1 MLERFSNKDYILST
15 KGFVR
20 GITWKQEDV
29 EQLQLSTQTVLTQER
44 PVVEL
49 HLYSP
54 GGMYITGGVTTAFDF
69 DRDKIS
75 VDYAAFFNN
84 IDIER
89 GYYEVVSNI
98 YRNLLGSEIDP
109 LIQIKEISAD
119 RREII
124 VRLVPLDPARL
135 AVNGNAIP
143 AYLTAN
149 DSVFDKDIFLNF
161 GKDRLV
167 KVINQRNYSES
178 NTLEN
183 NTIAFRL
190 YQPLPTDIVISD
202 TLWIIESLSDSI
214 TDNVNVTTVADDRVV
229 NILRGPNFEYA
240 DDLATTTETDF
251 QNWNSLLGSNL
262 STSQQ
267 IIDKYF
273 SGSLGGVHLNVD
285 YTAFEN
291 FVFYSSAY
299 ERLANFKYK
308 LELIEYYDDQLNT
321 LNNVALGTDDTALQ
335 NNIALTT
342 ERKDNVIGGFD
353 GFERW
358 LYSEPTASLTTH
370 GISGSFIGADGY
382 ALTPWPKYLSGSK
395 YYLYDTTDSISTS
408 WYNGFSATASLYDEQ
423 NNNALVKTI
432 PEHIRNDANNS
443 EYELFI
449 NMIGHHFDILYTY
462 VKALS
467 DTYRP
472 EENPK
477 LGRSR
482 ETLYHIA
489 ESLGWKLS
497 NGNQATALWKYKLG
511 TNYDGTYQSTGSLFS
526 KSNEDISTEVW
537 RRIVNNLPY
546 LLKTKGT
553 SRSIKALMNAYGIPQ
568 TLLSIREYGGPAAT
582 NDQPSLIEDRFAYA
596 VRLTGESQIYAHMHH
611 VSSSIGTPWGIERG
625 IIPIITH
632 EIRFKP
638 SVTQSMLLMSYAKDV
653 AASIYVD
660 DEYVDPFYV
669 SSLSAN
675 GESLW
680 HVILEHTASY
690 SGSGNYGRVH
700 FIMPDGGS
708 TYVIDPLHATTP
720 WTPIYDGDWWNFRLN
735 YNTSGYHLNSGS
747 NTDTSYQI
755 KVQKKSDFVNAKV
768 VHAVSASTVTA
779 TSGSHYQ
786 FWCSPTASY
795 NILIGGNSGSTNN
808 NDIYGL
814 DAYVS
819 TSLGLG
825 SIPTMYKGNLQ
836 EYRAWLETVND
847 TAFNDHTIN
856 PTSYVSSISPSSSFD
871 TLIRHF
877 TLGTETKAYD
887 LSTAA
892 ISIISSSHPFRGVSN
907 FGSEAL
913 PFEITGSVRGFQT
926 PANLQRGN
934 FNVVEETYYIPGTS
948 LGGNNYYSQ
957 KIRFDDNEL
966 VYNLSPIANGERSRY
981 DLFPVDSNKL
991 GMFYSMAD
999 QINKDIFNHIGRVEI
1014 DDFIGD
1020 PDDEFEYDYPDLRT
1034 FAKYYWKKFSD
1045 RNDLN
1050 AYIRIFSQFDFSLF
1064 EQIKQLIPER
1074 ADYVYG
1080 LLIEPHALERVKVP
1094 LYKGMSNARENN
1106 IDVLLQGS
1114 RPTSSADYFPEY
1126 NAVIDRPLV
1135 VESDNINETVG
1146 TIERPL
1152 SSSADFITEHLANIV
1167 YGIESDY
1174 CTIYT
1179 PPVDERPS
1187 STASLYSVN
1196 SVNRND
1202 TLAWSAS
1209 QGTLYS
1215 CVVTSGSGEAT
1226 NTITP
1231 SETTDDLLLRYYLNT
1246 QHDVEYDFKVQFTSR
1261 DANSSGTGSC
1271 TVQLLTIDED
1281 NVRVVLDD
1289 ETRILNYSGT
1299 SYQTSE
1305 FIFRNVLVNA
1315 YNDLYV
1321 AIKFNN
1327 LNTGGAD
1334 FIPGIDNVVTTR
1346 TVSEVCHTGIFPFID
1361 DCRTSYI
1368 YKKDILY
1375 YSGSDTSKSREQ
1387 RNADHYLS
1395 QSLGLYYSSSIEEA
1409 CYHDDF
1415 NTQIENLYHDGC
1427 RITAPD
1433 INVSVPLGGIGY
1445 GPVVT
1450 VWITN
1455 PNQLIYSLT
1464 PGSITVGGNTGT
1476 AGPAGGN
1483 TGPGPGN
1490 LQPGNLII
1498 R

>member
-54 GGMYITGGVTTAFDF
+54 SGMYITGGVTTAFDF

-75 VDYAAFFNN
+75 VDYATFFNTV
-84 IDIER
+84 DIER

-98 YRNLLGSEIDP
+98 YRNLLGSEVDP
-109 LIQIKEISAD
+109 LIQVKEISAD

-190 YQPLPTDIVISD
+190 YQPLPADIVISD
-202 TLWIIESLSDSI
+202 TLWVIESLSDSI

-240 DDLATTTETDF
+240 DELATTTETDF

-267 IIDKYF
+267 IIDRYF
-273 SGSLGGVHLNVD
+273 SGSLGGVQLNVD

-308 LELIEYYDDQLNT
+308 LELIEYYDSQLNT
-321 LNNVALGTDDTALQ
+321 LNNVALGADDTALQ

-395 YYLYDTTDSISTS
+395 YYLYDTTDSISTL

-489 ESLGWKLS
+489 ESLGWKLT

-511 TNYDGTYQSTGSLFS
+511 TEYNGTYQSTGSLFS

-568 TLLSIREYGGPAAT
+568 TLLSIREYGGPSTT
-582 NDQPSLIEDRFAYA
+582 NETPALIEDRFAYA
-596 VRLTGESQIYAHMHH
+596 VRLTGESQIHAHMHH
-611 VSSSIGTPWGIERG
+611 VSSSIGRPWGIERG
-625 IIPIITH
+625 VIPIMTH

-708 TYVIDPLHATTP
+708 TYTIDPLHAITP

-735 YNTSGYHLNSGS
+735 YNTSGRHYNSGS
-747 NTDTSYQI
+747 NTDTLYQI
-755 KVQKKSDFVNAKV
+755 KIQKKSDFVNAKV
-768 VHAVSASTVTA
+768 VHAVSASTITA

-786 FWCSPTASY
+786 FWCSPTASF
-795 NILIGGNSGSTNN
+795 NLLIGGNSGSTNN
-808 NDIYGL
+808 NDVYGL

-892 ISIISSSHPFRGVSN
+892 ISIISSSHPYRGVSN
-907 FGSEAL
+907 FGSESL

-934 FNVVEETYYIPGTS
+934 FNAVEETYYIPGVS
-948 LGGNNYYSQ
+948 LGGNNFYSQ

-966 VYNLSPIANGERSRY
+966 VYNLSPIANGERSQY

-999 QINKDIFNHIGRVEI
+999 QINKDIFNHVGRIEL
-1014 DDFIGD
+1014 DDYIGD
-1020 PDDEFEYDYPDLRT
+1020 PDDEFEYTYPDLVS
-1034 FAKYYWKKFSD
+1034 FAKQYWKKFSD

-1080 LLIEPHALERVKVP
+1080 LLVEPHALERVKMP

-1106 IDVLLQGS
+1106 IDVVLQPS
-1114 RPTSSADYFPEY
+1114 IVTSSGDFFPDY
-1126 NAVIDRPLV
+1126 NATIIHPLSSS
-1135 VESDNINETVG
+1135 SDFISENKGSIV
-1146 TIERPL
+1146 RPL
-1152 SSSADFITEHLANIV
+1152 SSSADFITEHLANIEYIV
-1167 YGIESDY
+1167 ESDY
-1174 CTIYT
+1174 CTVYT
-1179 PPVDERPS
+1179 PPADERPS
-1187 STASLYSVN
+1187 NTASLSDAYNKN
-1196 SVNRND
+1196 SGAS
-1202 TLAWSAS
+1202 LPWSTTAS
-1209 QGTLYS
+1209 SFFNALNE
-1215 CVVTSGSGEAT
+1215 SGSYYVF
-1226 NTITP
+1226 NSITP
-1231 SETTDDLLLRYYLNT
+1231 DETTSYLITRYNVNT
-1246 QHDVEYDFKVQFTSR
+1246 QHDVHYNFRVQLWSS
-1261 DANSSGTGSC
+1261 DANGSSTGSC
-1271 TVQLLTIDED
+1271 TIELLTINEGGVSTLLDEYTIPRI
-1281 NVRVVLDD
+1281 NYTGISYRSD
-1289 ETRILNYSGT
+1289 EVYF
-1299 SYQTSE
+1299 E
-1305 FIFRNVLVNA
+1305 NVLVNA
-1315 YNDLYV
+1315 YNDLFV

-1327 LNTGGAD
+1327 LNAAAD
-1334 FIPGIDNVVTTR
+1334 FIPTVDRISVTR
-1346 TVSEVCHTGIFPFID
+1346 TVNEVCHTGIFPFID
-1361 DCRTSYI
+1361 DCRPSYI
-1368 YKKDILY
+1368 YQKDIRY
-1375 YSGSDTSKSREQ
+1375 YSGSTTYSTRER
-1387 RNADHYLS
+1387 RNTDHFLS
-1395 QSLGLYYSSSIEEA
+1395 QSLGLYYSSSVEHA
-1409 CYHDDF
+1409 CYRDDF
-1415 NTQIENLYHDGC
+1415 FTQVENLYYEGC

-1464 PGSITVGGNTGT
+1464 PGSITPGGNTGT
-1476 AGPAGGN
+1476 SGPIGGN

>member
-15 KGFVR
+15 KGYVR
-20 GITWKQEDV
+20 GITWKQEDI
-29 EQLQLSTQTVLTQER
+29 EQLQLSTQTVLPPER

-54 GGMYITGGVTTAFDF
+54 GGVYITGGVTNAFQF
-69 DRDKIS
+69 NRDKIS

-89 GYYEVVSNI
+89 GYYEIVSNI
-98 YRNLLGSEIDP
+98 YRDLLGSELDQ
-109 LIQIKEISAD
+109 LIQVKEISAD

-124 VRLVPLDPARL
+124 VRLVPLSPERAL
-135 AVNGNAIP
+135 VSSNAIP
-143 AYLTAN
+143 AYLVAN
-149 DSVFDKDIFLNF
+149 DSVFEKDIFLNF

-167 KVINQRNYSES
+167 KVINQRNYTPS

-190 YQPLPTDIVISD
+190 YQPLPADIVINN

-214 TDNVNVTTVADDRVV
+214 TDNVNVTTVPDDRVV

-240 DDLATTTETDF
+240 DELATTTETDF

-267 IIDKYF
+267 IIDRYF
-273 SGSLGGVHLNVD
+273 SGSLTGTQLNID

-308 LELIEYYDDQLNT
+308 LGLIEYYDDQLNV
-321 LNNVALGTDDTALQ
+321 LNNVALGSDDSALQ
-335 NNIALTT
+335 NNITLTT
-342 ERKDNVIGGFD
+342 ERKNIVIGGFD

-358 LYSEPTASLTTH
+358 LYLEPTASLTTH
-370 GISGSFIGADGY
+370 GISGSYIGAAGY
-382 ALTPWPKYLSGSK
+382 ALLPWPKYLSGSK
-395 YYLYDTTDSISTS
+395 YYLYNTSDPISIS
-408 WYNGFSATASLYDEQ
+408 WYDGFCATASLYDEQ

-462 VKALS
+462 VKSLS
-467 DTYRP
+467 DIYRP
-472 EENPK
+472 EENSK

-482 ETLYHIA
+482 ETLYNVA

-511 TNYDGTYQSTGSLFS
+511 TNYDGTFQSTGSLFS
-526 KSNEDISTEVW
+526 KSNEDITTEVW

-568 TLLSIREYGGPAAT
+568 TLLSIREYGGPATT
-582 NDQPSLIEDRFAYA
+582 NDSPALIEDKFAYA

-611 VSSSIGTPWGIERG
+611 VSSSVGRPWGIERG
-625 IIPIITH
+625 IIPIMTH
-632 EIRFKP
+632 EVRFKP
-638 SVTQSMLLMSYAKDV
+638 SVTQSMLLMSYAEDV

-660 DEYVDPFYV
+660 DEYVDPLYV

-675 GESLW
+675 GSSLW
-680 HVILEHTASY
+680 HVILEHTGSY

-708 TYVIDPLHATTP
+708 AAVLDPLHATTP
-720 WTPIYDGDWWNFRLN
+720 WVPIYDGDWWNFRLKFD
-735 YNTSGYHLNSGS
+735 TFGKHLNSGS
-747 NTDTSYQI
+747 NTDTSYHI
-755 KVQKKSDFVNAKV
+755 TVQKKSDFINAKV
-768 VHAVSASTVTA
+768 VHAATASTAVA

-795 NILIGGNSGSTNN
+795 NILIGGNSGSSNN
-808 NDIYGL
+808 NDIYNL

-819 TSLGLG
+819 SSLNLG
-825 SIPTMYKGNLQ
+825 SIPNMYKGNLQ
-836 EYRAWLETVND
+836 EYRAWLELVND
-847 TAFNDHTIN
+847 AAFNDHTIN
-856 PTSYVSSISPSSSFD
+856 PTSYVSSLSPTSSFD
-871 TLIRHF
+871 TLIRHW
-877 TLGTETKAYD
+877 TLGTDTNAYD
-887 LSTAA
+887 LSSGATAFV
-892 ISIISSSHPFRGVSN
+892 SSSHPYRGLTN
-907 FGSEAL
+907 FGSVSM

-926 PANLQRGN
+926 PSNLQRGN
-934 FNVVEETYYIPGTS
+934 FNIVEETYYIPGVS
-948 LGGNNYYSQ
+948 LGGNNFYSQ

-966 VYNLSPIANGERSRY
+966 VGILSPINNAERSKY
-981 DLFPVDSNKL
+981 DLYPVDSNKL

-999 QINKDIFNHIGRVEI
+999 QINKDIFNHVGRIEL
-1014 DDFIGD
+1014 DDYIGD
-1020 PDDEFEYDYPDLRT
+1020 PDDEFEYTYPDLT
-1034 FAKYYWKKFSD
+1034 SFAKQYWKKFSD
-1045 RNDLN
+1045 RNDIN

-1080 LLIEPHALERVKVP
+1080 LLIEPHALERVKMP
-1094 LYKGMSNARENN
+1094 IYKGISNAKENN
-1106 IDVLLQGS
+1106 IDILLQPS
-1114 RPTSSADYFPEY
+1114 VVTSSAEYFPEY
-1126 NAVIDRPLV
+1126 NATIIRPISSSSDVIGEVVGLINRPA
-1135 VESDNINETVG
+1135 
-1146 TIERPL
+1146 
-1152 SSSADFITEHLANIV
+1152 SSSADYINETLANIIYSV
-1167 YGIESDY
+1167 GSDY
-1174 CTIYT
+1174 CTIFT
-1179 PPVDERPS
+1179 PPVDERPVDSASIYSIYTS
-1187 STASLYSVN
+1187 SISGVGWSNVGLSILTDDTGSTYIFTNAIMSVGQRTDELYSLFNVN
-1196 SVNRND
+1196 TEYSVDYDFVFNFRM
-1202 TLAWSAS
+1202 S
-1209 QGTLYS
+1209 TLYATGS
-1215 CVVTSGSGEAT
+1215 YEVQTKVVIWSDDIPAETMISDNVTTLFVSSSYT
-1226 NTITP
+1226 NYSILHDRVSIPPNTNHVALVTTITNKTNGGSAP
-1231 SETTDDLLLRYYLNT
+1231 VIGDL
-1246 QHDVEYDFKVQFTSR
+1246 
-1261 DANSSGTGSC
+1261 
-1271 TVQLLTIDED
+1271 
-1281 NVRVVLDD
+1281 NV
-1289 ETRILNYSGT
+1289 TRIIN
-1299 SYQTSE
+1299 
-1305 FIFRNVLVNA
+1305 
-1315 YNDLYV
+1315 
-1321 AIKFNN
+1321 
-1327 LNTGGAD
+1327 
-1334 FIPGIDNVVTTR
+1334 
-1346 TVSEVCHTGIFPFID
+1346 EVCHYGLDTIVD
-1361 DCRTSYI
+1361 RCRPSYV
-1368 YKKDILY
+1368 YEEDVLH
-1375 YSGSDTSKSREQ
+1375 YSGSDTYDTRER
-1387 RNADHYLS
+1387 RNTDHFLS
-1395 QSLGLYYSSSIEEA
+1395 QSLGLYYSSSIKTA
-1409 CYHDDF
+1409 CYRDDF
-1415 NTQIENLYHDGC
+1415 YTQIENLYYEGC

-1433 INVSVPLGGIGY
+1433 INVSVKLGGIGY

-1464 PGSITVGGNTGT
+1464 PGSVTNTGNSGT
-1476 AGPAGGN
+1476 GGPMGGN